1 MHHPEKKSD
10 RNSLRRWFDLSVTR
24 RAGKVAIVVGTAL
37 NLINH
42 YGVLIGESVLAGVAA
57 QMVLTYVVP
66 YFVSTHGQ
74 VTSNVRR

>member
-1 MHHPEKKSD
+1 M
-10 RNSLRRWFDLSVTR
+10 
-24 RAGKVAIVVGTAL
+24 GTAL